1 MKTKFV
7 LTTSLAILMGCLT
20 VINLQAWSPSN
31 AEEQRYFNQYVR
43 EQLVYIPPTPVYN
56 ADGSFSHYDGPTYE
70 QQYQWEYDRQLA
82 AGRNAANSRANSIN
96 NSDRQVKQLESSLKN
111 DKRINDLRIQKTEAE
126 ARVNA
131 ASNMQPKGPSQA
143 EVNRRLG
150 DTRTAGGRLDANR
163 DGSISEAEMKTA
175 LSGRVSMQSTQYLN
189 ERKLD
194 ADGDNDIGG
203 TETRQGLVDVTG
215 NTALDH
221 HGLLDERKAKPN
233 YVETGIGKGTYVDAS
248 GNVRSEAQLNNPA
261 ALKSQLSYHNTKRN
275 MAKNARDNDRMTP
288 TKLRG
293 GALPTTTHRYAEVR
307 TPGTWGTTRSWRGSW
322 DAGGGINRSTA
333 QLQAQMKSPQAA
345 PKNNTFYNR
354 IQNSTA
360 NLSDANSQAQS
371 NLSSAQRAQNS
382 TTGFKKAQAE
392 VNEIYNNI
400 NR

>member
-1 MKTKFV
+1 MIAIMGFT
-7 LTTSLAILMGCLT
+7 LTQEISWG
-20 VINLQAWSPSN
+20 WSPTGG
-31 AEEQRYFNQYVR
+31 EEQRYFNQLVR
-43 EQLVYIPPTPVYN
+43 ESMIYKPPTPIRNRRGRITGYR
-56 ADGSFSHYDGPTYE
+56 GPTYA
-70 QQYQWEYDRQLA
+70 QQFQWEYNRQMNTA
-82 AGRNAANSRANSIN
+82 RNAAGNRNSTIN
-96 NSDRQVKQLESSLKN
+96 ESAREMRRLEGSLAS
-111 DKRINDLRIQKTEAE
+111 DKRVSNLRTKKANAQD
-126 ARVNA
+126 RVDIA
-131 ASNMQPKGPSQA
+131 QNMLPDGPVQSQ
-143 EVNRRLG
+143 VRNRLG

-203 TETRQGLVDVTG
+203 TETRQGLVNVTG

-248 GNVRSEAQLNNPA
+248 GNVRSQSQLNNPA
-261 ALKSQLSYHNTKRN
+261 ALKSQLSYYNSKRD

-288 TKLRG
+288 TKLRNG
-293 GALPTTTHRYAEVR
+293 QLPSTTTRHASI
-307 TPGTWGTTRSWRGSW
+307 TTSGTWGTTRSWNGSW